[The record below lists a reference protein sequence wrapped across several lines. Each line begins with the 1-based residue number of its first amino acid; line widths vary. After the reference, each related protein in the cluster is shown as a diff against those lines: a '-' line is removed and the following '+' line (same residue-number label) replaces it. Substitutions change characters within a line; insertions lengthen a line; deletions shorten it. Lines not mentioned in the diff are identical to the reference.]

1 MEILFNE
8 LIRLQEEL
16 LKEDAYIKLLD
27 GAVAKANDY
36 KGKFEFDGKINFY
49 DLESMLQEHISKRND
64 IEDKME
70 YIKDL
75 MGIETINPR
84 GTDEYNKISK
94 YIDDKMGKFGI
105 LIHDGHIK
113 KKWVINWRGKP
124 LLFFRKKILNF
135 LRLIGIKRK
144 FWAYTI
150 I

>member
-124 LLFFRKKILNF
+124 LLF
-135 LRLIGIKRK
+135 
-144 FWAYTI
+144 
-150 I
+150 

>member
-124 LLFFRKKILNF
+124 LLF
-135 LRLIGIKRK
+135 
-144 FWAYTI
+144 YM
-150 I
+150 

>member
-113 KKWVINWRGKP
+113 KKWVVKYSQKKGVGGLLPP
-124 LLFFRKKILNF
+124 L
-135 LRLIGIKRK
+135 
-144 FWAYTI
+144 
-150 I
+150 

>member
-49 DLESMLQEHISKRND
+49 DLESMLQEHISKRNH

-70 YIKDL
+70 YVKGL
-75 MGIETINPR
+75 MGIKTINPR
-84 GTDEYNKISK
+84 STDEYNKISK
-94 YIDDKMGKFGI
+94 YIDNKMGKFGV
-105 LIHDGHIK
+105 LVHDGHIK
-113 KKWVINWRGKP
+113 KKGE
-124 LLFFRKKILNF
+124 
-135 LRLIGIKRK
+135 
-144 FWAYTI
+144 
-150 I
+150 

>member
-124 LLFFRKKILNF
+124 LLFLE
-135 LRLIGIKRK
+135 RK
-144 FWAYTI
+144 FLTFYV
-150 I
+150 

>member
-124 LLFFRKKILNF
+124 LLFLFKE
-135 LRLIGIKRK
+135 
-144 FWAYTI
+144 
-150 I
+150 

>member
-124 LLFFRKKILNF
+124 LLFLERKSLLFTFNRYQKQLFSI
-135 LRLIGIKRK
+135 
-144 FWAYTI
+144 
-150 I
+150 